1 MKPSYLFVCIFAM
14 LALTSAAKTS
24 KKSEVRIEKSW
35 KKNAK
40 PLAFEEIDTKDLLEF
55 AESCDVFGNILVV
68 ENYNNSGKY
77 LLEFV
82 DMNTMNIKKQAL
94 LRGNGPGEV
103 TFAIIYNSGKYL
115 IVDASQNDKFARI
128 DVAEYMKSQDSRI
141 HFRNYGFFSQA
152 MGIWDDEHFITVNP
166 YKFYSKAMNI
176 DQNDEPRFLIIKDS
190 DDIPEKKGLFEA
202 LDPSAGKL
210 MINHQKKR
218 ICFALNA
225 FSIVEFYD
233 FDLNPLKTLTGPDD
247 MDAKFQKI
255 GNYIRYDQSGIPH
268 AYSNYCYDDSN
279 IYLAYEGQMLN
290 PMEILMND
298 GKIENVD
305 TYIFKLDWDGNI
317 KGSFIVHKDKKIKS
331 MSIGPKG
338 ELYLACEVEGILK
351 LFKARM

>member
-1 MKPSYLFVCIFAM
+1 MRKVLLFSIIAM
-14 LALTSAAKTS
+14 FTLTSGAKNDKENEAS
-24 KKSEVRIEKSW
+24 IEKSW

-40 PLAFEEIDTKDLLEF
+40 PLTFEEIDTKDLLEF
-55 AESCDVFGNILVV
+55 AESCDIFGNILVV
-68 ENYNNSGKY
+68 KNYNNSGKY

-82 DMNTMNIKKQAL
+82 DMNTMEIKRKAL

-141 HFRNYGFFSQA
+141 HFRNYGFFSQT

-176 DQNDEPRFLIIKDS
+176 DQNDEPRFLIIKDT

-218 ICFALNA
+218 ICF
-225 FSIVEFYD
+225 
-233 FDLNPLKTLTGPDD
+233 
-247 MDAKFQKI
+247 Q
-255 GNYIRYDQSGIPH
+255 
-268 AYSNYCYDDSN
+268 AYLFFRSH
-279 IYLAYEGQMLN
+279 
-290 PMEILMND
+290 
-298 GKIENVD
+298 
-305 TYIFKLDWDGNI
+305 FHRI
-317 KGSFIVHKDKKIKS
+317 KH
-331 MSIGPKG
+331 
-338 ELYLACEVEGILK
+338 
-351 LFKARM
+351 

>member
-1 MKPSYLFVCIFAM
+1 MKPFYLFVCIFTM

-82 DMNTMNIKKQAL
+82 DMNTMEIKRKAL
-94 LRGNGPGEV
+94 MRGNGPGEV

-115 IVDASQNDKFARI
+115 NIDASQNDKYARI
-128 DVAEYMKSQDSRI
+128 DVAEYMKSEDSRI
-141 HFRNYGFFSQA
+141 HFRDYGFFSQT
-152 MGIWDDEHFITVNP
+152 MSIWDDEHFIIVNP

-176 DQNDEPRFLIIKDS
+176 NQNDEPRFLIIKDT

-218 ICFALNA
+218 ICFALSA

-233 FDLNPLKTLTGPDD
+233 FDLNLLKTLTGPDD
-247 MDAKFQKI
+247 MDAKYQKI
-255 GNYIRYDQSGIPH
+255 GNYLRNDPSGISV
-268 AYSNYCYDDSN
+268 AYTNYCYDDSH
-279 IYLAYEGQMLN
+279 IYLAYQGRTLN
-290 PMEILMND
+290 PMEIFMS
-298 GKIENVD
+298 GGEIENAD

-317 KGSFIVHKDKKIKS
+317 KNSFIVHKDKKIKS
-331 MSIGPKG
+331 MSTGPNG

-351 LFKARM
+351 LFKAKP

>member
-1 MKPSYLFVCIFAM
+1 MRKKVLLVCVLAM
-14 LALTSAAKTS
+14 FTLISVAKTD
-24 KKSEVRIEKSW
+24 KKSEAQIDKSW

-40 PLAFEEIDTKDLLEF
+40 PLVFEEIDTKDLLEF
-55 AESCDVFGNILVV
+55 AESCDVFDNILVV
-68 ENYNNSGKY
+68 KNYNNSGKY

-82 DMNTMNIKKQAL
+82 DMNTMEIKRQAL
-94 LRGNGPGEV
+94 LKGNGPGEV

-115 IVDASQNDKFARI
+115 IVDASQNDKYARI
-128 DVAEYMKSQDSRI
+128 DVAEYMKSKDSRI
-141 HFRNYGFFSQA
+141 RFRDYGFFSQA
-152 MGIWDDEHFITVNP
+152 MSIWDDEHFITVNP

-176 DQNDEPRFLIIKDS
+176 DQNDEPRFLIIKDAN
-190 DDIPEKKGLFEA
+190 DIPEKKGLIEA

-210 MINHQKKR
+210 MINHQKKK

-233 FDLNPLKTLTGPDD
+233 FDLNLLMTLTGPDD

-255 GNYIRYDQSGIPH
+255 GNYIRYDQSGIPK
-268 AYSNYCYDDSN
+268 AYSNYCYDDSY

-317 KGSFIVHKDKKIKS
+317 KGSFLVRKDKKIKS
-331 MSIGPKG
+331 MSIGPDG
-338 ELYLACEVEGILK
+338 ELYMSCEVEGILK
-351 LFKARM
+351 LFKAKP